1 MTLNPPEALQFSPLA
16 QRQQIEFRDG
26 SQLVLHPLFDNGT
39 PLPFHRA
46 IHLPG
51 KPPMVVDLR
60 HASRELGAD
69 ICAAQPRD
77 IPGLVR
83 YTLRHSAP
91 NAHTVLQR
99 LLSNASHFREG
110 RVTAPT

>member
-39 PLPFHRA
+39 PLPYHRA

-51 KPPMVVDLR
+51 KAPMVVDLR
-60 HASRELGAD
+60 HAARQLGED
-69 ICAAQPRD
+69 ICVAQERD

-91 NAHTVLQR
+91 SAQTVLQR
-99 LLSNASHFREG
+99 LLSNSKRLRSG
-110 RVTAPT
+110 RATS

>member
-1 MTLNPPEALQFSPLA
+1 MTLNPPESLQFSPLA
-16 QRQQIEFRDG
+16 QRQEIEFRDG
-26 SQLVLHPLFDNGT
+26 SRLVLHPLFDMGA
-39 PLPFHRA
+39 PLPYHRA
-46 IHLPG
+46 IYIPG

-69 ICAAQPRD
+69 ICIAQPRD

-91 NAHTVLQR
+91 SAGTVLQR
-99 LLSNASHFREG
+99 LLSNSTRLRDGG
-110 RVTAPT
+110 RAAA